1 MKKVK
6 NWLGEY
12 MEFEGSIGEA
22 IANHSIKN
30 LPGGYIYDDGF
41 ITLIADPEIPIKGLI
56 ILGTNKKVSSITE
69 FTKEGRYKI
78 IDISNKLIT
87 CLHQLGLNK
96 IIQYQDEGSSGT
108 YHIWFLPR
116 HEWTFQFKDNIYDMV
131 EFSKNE
137 LNVSKE
143 YREEILNF
151 IKLLKEK
158 YS

>member
-22 IANHSIKN
+22 IANHTIKN
-30 LPGGYIYDDGF
+30 LPGDYIYDDGF

-69 FTKEGRYKI
+69 FSEMERHEI
-78 IDISNKLIT
+78 MNVSNRLIK
-87 CLHQLGLNK
+87 CLHSLGIKKL
-96 IIQYQDEGSSGT
+96 IQYQDESSSGT

-116 HEWTFQFKDNIYDMV
+116 HSWTLKYGDNIDDMV
-131 EFSKNE
+131 EYSKKKLNTSEEYKKE
-137 LNVSKE
+137 L
-143 YREEILNF
+143 LNF
-151 IKLLKEK
+151 IKKVKETI
-158 YS
+158 